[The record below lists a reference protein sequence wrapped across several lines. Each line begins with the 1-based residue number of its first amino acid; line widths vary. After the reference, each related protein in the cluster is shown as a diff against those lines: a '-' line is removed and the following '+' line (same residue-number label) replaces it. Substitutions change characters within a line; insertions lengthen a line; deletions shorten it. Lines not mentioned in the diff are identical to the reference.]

1 MTARQ
6 AAFLELARSLLRLD
20 RSVERVMDE
29 ALRDS
34 HALSLREMFVL
45 AALDR
50 GDLRPGRVAETL
62 NLPPPSVTRS
72 VQRLVDRGWIR
83 RRGSEDDRRHVELAL
98 TEAGRAATG
107 EARTVLAQALAD
119 AWPDLSTE
127 RAADLAS
134 GLAGLVETRR
144 GATGPNDRA
153 DRSDGDG

>member
-1 MTARQ
+1 MEMTARQ
-6 AAFLELARSLLRLD
+6 TAFLELARSLLRLD

-50 GDLRPGRVAETL
+50 GDLRPGRVAEAL
-62 NLPPPSVTRS
+62 NLPPPSVTRA
-72 VQRLVDRGWIR
+72 VQRLVDRGWVGR
-83 RRGSEDDRRHVELAL
+83 RTGDHDRRHVELTL
-98 TEAGRAATG
+98 TESGRTATF

-127 RAADLAS
+127 RAADLAN
-134 GLAGLVETRR
+134 GLAGLAETR
-144 GATGPNDRA
+144 A
-153 DRSDGDG
+153 DARSDPDG